1 MNRLLAPLHNPE
13 GWRRARVAICASGII
28 ASLLLYAYLQERV
41 MTTPQGR
48 NEQGEP
54 VFFRDSLFLVL
65 QNRLCAALAAAVV
78 MLVRRQLD
86 GFRCIAPLY
95 KYASVSVSNV
105 VATSAQYSA
114 LVWVSMPAQTLGK
127 CAKMIPVLIWGSLM
141 SGKRYGW
148 MDYGVATAVAIGCTV
163 FLLSGNIHAKHSDA
177 GSSWIGLALM
187 VVYLA
192 FDGFTSTFQ
201 EKLFRGYTMSAY
213 NQMLYVNLTSAAI
226 SLLGLLVSNR
236 LWADLR
242 FSWQHPQF
250 LRDALILSLSAVSAQ
265 FFITFTIKEFG
276 ALLYATVMTTRQF
289 LTIFLSNILFAHAMS
304 GTQWLGTVMVFGALY
319 WKTYIH
325 QWSKKSPSGSSGT
338 SGGSNSGDDHGASHR
353 RHGAPD
359 DVQRPEHRIAV
370 DRGSAT
376 ASPISHGG
384 HDKGRRP

>member
-1 MNRLLAPLHNPE
+1 MNRLLAPLNNPE
-13 GWRRARVAICASGII
+13 GWRRARMAMCTSGII
-28 ASLLLYAYLQERV
+28 ASLLLYAYLQERI
-41 MTTPQGR
+41 MATPQGR

-78 MLVRRQLD
+78 MAVRRQWD

-127 CAKMIPVLIWGSLM
+127 CAKMIPVLVWGTLM

-226 SLLGLLVSNR
+226 SLFGLLVSNR

-242 FSWQHPQF
+242 FGWQHPQF
-250 LRDALILSLSAVSAQ
+250 LRDTLTLSLSAVSAQ

-304 GTQWLGTVMVFGALY
+304 GAQWLGTAMVFGALY

-325 QWSKKSPSGSSGT
+325 QWSKKSPSS
-338 SGGSNSGDDHGASHR
+338 SNSGDDHGASHR
-353 RHGAPD
+353 RHDAPAG
-359 DVQRPEHRIAV
+359 VQRPEHRIAV
-370 DRGSAT
+370 DRGSA
-376 ASPISHGG
+376 AISPISPGG
-384 HDKGRRP
+384 HDKGRP